1 MEDSMILRGDLPP
14 LVSGWGLCDIIK
26 VRFRVTQKKNSKIG
40 SPESGLLTRWNQSD
54 ISTFA

>member
-26 VRFRVTQKKNSKIG
+26 VRFRVTQKKNYKIG
-40 SPESGLLTRWNQSD
+40 SPEPQ
-54 ISTFA
+54 TF